1 MLRARVH
8 DMTKQFHDVEYMEIK
23 VLNKVFD
30 LLEFAAEVSPRP
42 LLPGEAAE
50 RCGMPRS
57 TCVRLLKLLS
67 EKGYLE
73 QLSPRKGYTLGPAAA
88 LLNGGCYQQLAFH
101 GERLLRSFAA
111 ELKISVQLS
120 LRQGNCRLI
129 LCGFDGDP
137 GLNLD
142 LRRIRRYD
150 LQRALSGRVL
160 LSHAPEAEQRQIIGS
175 WGEDRGVFADVS
187 DGEILAQLRELSR
200 QSLLCC
206 EHHGKY
212 AAVVP
217 LRVQGRVAAAA
228 GAVWRPDRM
237 PHAQEITG
245 RLKNTVELIEGYIN
259 VESF

>member
-1 MLRARVH
+1 
-8 DMTKQFHDVEYMEIK
+8 MEIK

-30 LLEFAAEVSPRP
+30 LLEYAAEVSPRP

-50 RCGMPRS
+50 KCKIPRS
-57 TCVRLLKLLS
+57 TCVRLLKLLA

-101 GERLLRSFAA
+101 GERLLRTFAA

-129 LCGFDGDP
+129 LCGFNGDP

-160 LSHAPEAEQRQIIGS
+160 LSHAPEAEQRRIIGS
-175 WGEDRGVFADVS
+175 WGEDRGVFAGVS
-187 DGEILAQLRELSR
+187 DEEILGRLRELSR

-206 EHHGKY
+206 EHKGKY

-237 PHAQEITG
+237 PRAQEITD

-259 VESF
+259 VENF